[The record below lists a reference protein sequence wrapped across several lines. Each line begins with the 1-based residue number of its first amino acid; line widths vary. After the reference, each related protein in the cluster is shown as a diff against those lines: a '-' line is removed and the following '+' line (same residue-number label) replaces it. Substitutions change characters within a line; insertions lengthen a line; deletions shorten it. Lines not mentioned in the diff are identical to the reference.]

1 MARRCAQ
8 WRGLNKL
15 RPVHTQLLVDFAP
28 VFLYYSSIEILPE
41 LTIIV
46 YERQGLH
53 MEMKIGQKIFEL
65 RRVRGLTQEQ
75 LADELGVSAAAVS
88 KWETDNSYPDITL
101 LCPLARALG
110 TNVDTLLQF
119 EQTLPDEAVVGMVNE
134 IMEKI
139 QSEGY
144 ERGEQTLSE
153 RLRQYPNSSA
163 LKFNAALVMD
173 SLLMMFPD
181 APEEKKARWTKQ
193 KQLLLTKLRETGR
206 GAYWE
211 VSTLNLAGL
220 AIRDG
225 RLDQAEQLLKELP
238 EQTTDAS
245 LIWVQF
251 YMMKEDFSKALDIVQ
266 KKLFSLVMQVEN
278 CLGIMTD
285 KRLTADDEQILE
297 ICMVYKGVADLFGC
311 GALYEGL
318 LMEFYLRLGRLED
331 AVASFERYA
340 EALDGKGLPLKKA
353 LFAPAFTE
361 KSQQPTAS
369 KGMLRAVIKAM
380 EGEEYRAL
388 TESTRGRAAME
399 KLEKALARA
408 N

>member
-1 MARRCAQ
+1 
-8 WRGLNKL
+8 
-15 RPVHTQLLVDFAP
+15 
-28 VFLYYSSIEILPE
+28 
-41 LTIIV
+41 
-46 YERQGLH
+46 
-53 MEMKIGQKIFEL
+53 MEMKIGQKILQL
-65 RRVRGLTQEQ
+65 RKEKGLTQEQ

-119 EQTLPDEAVVGMVNE
+119 EQTLSDDEVINMVKE

-139 QSEGY
+139 QNEGY
-144 ERGEQTLSE
+144 EPGEQLLSE
-153 RLRQYPNSSA
+153 YLCQYPNSSA

-181 APEEKKARWTKQ
+181 APRERKARWTEQ
-193 KQLLLTKLRETGR
+193 KQYLLTKLRETGR

-211 VSTLNLAGL
+211 ISTMNLAGI
-220 AIRDG
+220 AINEGQLG
-225 RLDQAEQLLKELP
+225 RAEQLLKELP

-245 LIWVQF
+245 LVWAQL
-251 YMMKEDFSKALDIVQ
+251 YMMKEDFSKAREVVQ
-266 KKLFSLVMQVEN
+266 KKLFSLVMQVES

-285 KRLTADDEQILE
+285 RRLTADDEQILE
-297 ICMVYKGVADLFGC
+297 ICLVYKSVADLFGC

-318 LMEFYLRLGRLED
+318 LMEVYLRLGRLED

-353 LFAPAFTE
+353 LFATVFTE
-361 KSQQPTAS
+361 KPQQPTAT
-369 KGMLRAVIKAM
+369 KGMLRAVIKEM
-380 EGEEYRAL
+380 EDEKYRPIV
-388 TESTRGRAAME
+388 ESLRGRAAME
-399 KLEKALARA
+399 KLRNALARQE
-408 N
+408 

>member
-1 MARRCAQ
+1 
-8 WRGLNKL
+8 
-15 RPVHTQLLVDFAP
+15 
-28 VFLYYSSIEILPE
+28 
-41 LTIIV
+41 
-46 YERQGLH
+46 
-53 MEMKIGQKIFEL
+53 MEMKIGQKILEL
-65 RRVRGLTQEQ
+65 RKAKGLTQEQ
-75 LADELGVSAAAVS
+75 LADELGISAAAVS

-144 ERGEQTLSE
+144 EQGEQILSE

-163 LKFNAALVMD
+163 LRFNAALVMD

-181 APEEKKARWTKQ
+181 APEERKARWTKQ
-193 KQLLLTKLRETGR
+193 KQLFLTKLREAGR

-245 LIWVQF
+245 LIWVQL
-251 YMMKEDFSKALDIVQ
+251 YMKKEDYDKALNVAQ
-266 KKLFSLVMQVEN
+266 KKLFSLVMQVES

-285 KRLTADDEQILE
+285 KRLTADNEQILE
-297 ICMVYKGVADLFGC
+297 ICLVYKGVADLFGC

-318 LMEFYLRLGRLED
+318 LMEVYLRLGRLED

-340 EALDGKGLPLKKA
+340 EALDGKGLPLNKA

-361 KSQQPTAS
+361 KPQQPTAS
-369 KGMLRAVIKAM
+369 KGMLGAVIKAM
-380 EGEEYRAL
+380 EGEEYQTL
-388 TESTRGRAAME
+388 IETPRGRAVME
-399 KLEKALARA
+399 KLEKALARVS
-408 N
+408 